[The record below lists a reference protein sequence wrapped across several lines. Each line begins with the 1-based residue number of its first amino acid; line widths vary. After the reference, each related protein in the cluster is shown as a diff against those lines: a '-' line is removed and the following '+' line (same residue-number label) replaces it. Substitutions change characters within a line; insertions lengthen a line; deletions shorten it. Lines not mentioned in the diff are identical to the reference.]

1 MARGIAELVRTPAA
15 PKAEGLRPALRPGYV
30 VYAGD
35 RAVPLG
41 GGVTGLPLGSL

>member
-1 MARGIAELVRTPAA
+1 MARGIAEFARTLAA
-15 PKAEGLRPALRPGYV
+15 TRAEGVRPSPQPGYL

-41 GGVTGLPLGSL
+41 DGVTGLPLGSL